1 MAGLAA
7 CGLAGMAGTAKANLI
22 VNGGFETG
30 NFSGWTQSGN
40 TGFTSVSTGPAHLL
54 APHSGT
60 SFADLGPDGPS
71 NGFLSQT
78 FTDTAGQSLVIQ
90 FFQANDATGTND
102 FSASFD
108 STTLVSLTNDVKHGY
123 TGYTFTVTGTGSDT
137 LKFGFFN
144 DPGFFALDDVSV
156 NAAAT
161 SVPEPASVALFGVGL
176 VGLGLLRRRLAS

>member
-1 MAGLAA
+1 MAGLAV

-40 TGFTSVSTGPAHLL
+40 TGFTSVRKAVNSIL

-60 SFADLGPDGPS
+60 FFADLGPDGPS
-71 NGFLSQT
+71 KGFLSQS
-78 FTDTAGQSLVIQ
+78 FSDTAGQSLVIQ
-90 FFQANDATGTND
+90 FFLANDASGTNA

-108 STTLVSLTNDVKHGY
+108 STTLISLTNDVKQGY
-123 TGYTFTVTGTGSDT
+123 TDYTFTVTGTGSDS

-144 DPGFFALDDVSV
+144 NPDFFALDDVSV

-161 SVPEPASVALFGVGL
+161 SVPEPTSLALFGVGL
-176 VGLGLLRRRLAS
+176 VALGLLRRRRVS